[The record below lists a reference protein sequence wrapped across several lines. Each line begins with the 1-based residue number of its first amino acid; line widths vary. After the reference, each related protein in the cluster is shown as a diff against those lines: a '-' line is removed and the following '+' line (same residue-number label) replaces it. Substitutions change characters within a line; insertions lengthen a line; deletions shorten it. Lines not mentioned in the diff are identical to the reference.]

1 MFISRT
7 QLAIPTLA
15 LMSLLAPT
23 VQAEWDG
30 GIEGGQVLQGDDK
43 GTRLRF
49 NLFNNERPFS
59 QKFYA
64 DWIRGESSSDSYE
77 LGYAPRYY
85 FTDKSYAFG
94 EGSIKTSN
102 SLSIDQ
108 QTKIGAG
115 LGYQF
120 IDSQTQGLFLE
131 GSATRLSTRF
141 DSINGVDT
149 PNVETIVGTA
159 RVGAVQKISELLKLE
174 LDASYS
180 TSEDLVQSNAEA
192 GISIRVPGGAIK
204 YSQRFRSSTVGDN
217 ETVDVSDS
225 SVSFNYGF

>member
-1 MFISRT
+1 MLSSHT
-7 QLAIPTLA
+7 HLPVSTL
-15 LMSLLAPT
+15 LLCAVLST
-23 VQAEWDG
+23 GAYAEWDG

-43 GTRLRF
+43 GSRLRF
-49 NLFNNERPFS
+49 NLANNERPFS

-64 DWIRGESSSDSYE
+64 DWIRGESSSNTYE

-94 EGSIKTSN
+94 EGSVKTSN

-108 QTKIGAG
+108 QAKLGAG
-115 LGYQF
+115 VGYQF
-120 IDSQTQGLFLE
+120 IDTATRSFFLE
-131 GSATRLSTRF
+131 ASATRVSTRF
-141 DSINGVDT
+141 DSVNGVDT
-149 PNVETIVGTA
+149 PKLETTVGTA
-159 RVGAVQKISELLKLE
+159 RFGAVQKLSELLKFE

-180 TSEDLVQSNAEA
+180 TSDDLVQSNAEA
-192 GISIRVPGGAIK
+192 GVSIRVPGGAIK

-217 ETVDVSDS
+217 DAVDVTDS